1 MAGRGP
7 APKPTA
13 SRPRDAARRSA
24 PTTTVTEDGEERGP
38 ELPAGP
44 EWPMATLAWWATWR
58 RSAQAQTFTAT
69 DWDFLLDTAL
79 LHAQLWNGDG
89 SVAAELRLRVAK
101 FGATPEDRQRL
112 RLAVKSPE
120 AGEAQA
126 QPRRAAPQRRARI
139 LRVLDGP
146 AD

>member
-1 MAGRGP
+1 MPGRGP
-7 APKPTA
+7 APKPA
-13 SRPRDAARRSA
+13 DQVRRRNA
-24 PTTTVTEDGEERGP
+24 QPPTTTVTEDGEERGP

-79 LHAQLWNGDG
+79 LHAELWNGDG

-139 LRVLDGP
+139 LKALDGP